1 MIYQDLSRTVIGS
14 TFSDEEITF
23 FAIEI
28 AMDRVL
34 VETNPELCFV
44 SDDVN
49 GVRPALK

>member
-14 TFSDEEITF
+14 TFSSEEITF
-23 FAIEI
+23 FAI